1 MLSMPVGIQLYSVR
15 DACAKD
21 LPGVLKR
28 LAAMGY
34 EGVEFA
40 GYYNYTATD
49 LKKMLDDLGLK
60 CCGTHTGLSTL
71 MGDKFQATV
80 DFNRTLAN
88 PYLIVPGLSAE
99 QTKSIAD
106 WSAVANLFSG
116 ISQRLEPQGFYTGY
130 HNHHTEFTPLEGQL
144 PWDVFFGQTSPRVIM
159 QFDTGNALHA
169 KVEAAPF
176 IQRYPGRAL
185 TVHLKDHTLATGQD
199 AILGQGDVP
208 WKTLL
213 PLCATVGKTKWFI
226 VEHENPNVD
235 SMTAADGCIKGLRKI
250 MAEL

>member
-40 GYYNYTATD
+40 GYYNYPAAD

-99 QTKSIAD
+99 QTKS
-106 WSAVANLFSG
+106 V
-116 ISQRLEPQGFYTGY
+116 
-130 HNHHTEFTPLEGQL
+130 
-144 PWDVFFGQTSPRVIM
+144 
-159 QFDTGNALHA
+159 
-169 KVEAAPF
+169 
-176 IQRYPGRAL
+176 
-185 TVHLKDHTLATGQD
+185 
-199 AILGQGDVP
+199 
-208 WKTLL
+208 
-213 PLCATVGKTKWFI
+213 
-226 VEHENPNVD
+226 
-235 SMTAADGCIKGLRKI
+235 
-250 MAEL
+250 